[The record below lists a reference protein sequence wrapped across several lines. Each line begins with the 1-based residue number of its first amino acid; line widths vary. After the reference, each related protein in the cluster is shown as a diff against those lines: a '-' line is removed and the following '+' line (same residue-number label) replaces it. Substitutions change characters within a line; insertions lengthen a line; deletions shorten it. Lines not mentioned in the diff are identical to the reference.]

1 MLIIG
6 LTGPSGA
13 GKGVVCAVLAAY
25 GIPSID
31 TDRVYHE
38 LLVPPSACL
47 DALVDRFGK
56 GILSPDGTLDR
67 RALAAIVFAEGR
79 EDDHLALNTITHR
92 YVLDEVRK
100 LCRAYES
107 EGKAAVAVDA
117 PLLFESGY
125 GDECDV
131 TLAVLAD
138 RELRRER
145 IMTRDGLSYEAA
157 NARLRAQKPD
167 EFYLSRAD
175 HAIRN
180 DGDIDLVQRDVEQL
194 LIERGVIT
202 P

>member
-13 GKGVVCAVLAAY
+13 GKGVVCAAMAAY

-56 GILSPDGTLDR
+56 AILSPDGTLDR
-67 RALAAIVFAEGR
+67 RALAAIVFAEGH

-107 EGKAAVAVDA
+107 EGRTAVLVDA
-117 PLLFESGY
+117 PLLFESGF
-125 GDECDV
+125 DTECDV

-138 RELRRER
+138 RALRHER
-145 IMTRDGLSYEAA
+145 IMARDGLSYEAA

-180 DGDIDLVQRDVEQL
+180 DGQMSQVERDVKRFLTES
-194 LIERGVIT
+194 GVIA